1 MTLRIG
7 SPAPAISLADHEGT
21 IRSLAD
27 FRGSWTV
34 VYFYPK
40 DDTPGCTTEA
50 CAFRDAYA
58 DLEKEGIAVVGIS
71 PDSVE
76 SHAAFAAKHRLPFT
90 LLADPAKNAI
100 MAYGAWGERSM
111 YGKKYM
117 GVLRSSV
124 LVDPEGNVAK
134 TYPKASPAEHAGE
147 ILADVRALRS

>member
-1 MTLRIG
+1 MPDVGTT
-7 SPAPAISLADHEGT
+7 APAFSLSDHEGT
-21 IRSLAD
+21 IRSLSD

-50 CAFRDAYA
+50 CAFRDAY
-58 DLEKEGIAVVGIS
+58 DELKEEGIVVVGIS

-90 LLADPAKNAI
+90 LLADPAKNALQ
-100 MAYGAWGERSM
+100 AYGAWGERSM

-124 LVDPEGNVAK
+124 LVDPKGIIAK
-134 TYPKASPAEHAGE
+134 TYPKASPAEHAQQ
-147 ILADVRALRS
+147 ILDDVRALRK

>member
-1 MTLRIG
+1 MPDVG
-7 SPAPAISLADHEGT
+7 SPAPAFSLADHEGT
-21 IRSLAD
+21 IRSLSE

-50 CAFRDAYA
+50 CGFRDAFA
-58 DLEKEGIAVVGIS
+58 DLKKEGIVVLGIS

-76 SHAAFAAKHRLPFT
+76 SHAMFAAKHRLPFT
-90 LLADPAKNAI
+90 LLADPAKNVLQ
-100 MAYGAWGERSM
+100 AYGAWGERSM

-124 LVDPEGNVAK
+124 LVDPEGTVAK
-134 TYPKASPAEHAGE
+134 TYPKASPEEHAHE
-147 ILADVRALRS
+147 ILDDVRALRK

>member
-1 MTLRIG
+1 MPEVGT
-7 SPAPAISLADHEGT
+7 PAPAFSLSDHEGT
-21 IRSLAD
+21 IRSLSE

-50 CAFRDAYA
+50 CAFRDAY
-58 DLEKEGIAVVGIS
+58 DELKKEGIVVLGIS

-76 SHAAFAAKHRLPFT
+76 SHAMFATKHRLPFT
-90 LLADPAKNAI
+90 LLADPAKNALQS
-100 MAYGAWGERSM
+100 YGAWGERSM

-117 GVLRSSV
+117 GVFRSSV
-124 LVDPEGNVAK
+124 LIDPKGIVAK
-134 TYPKASPAEHAGE
+134 TYPKASPEDHAEE